1 MLFIFSPYSLTQLSF
16 SFNGDSQ
23 VSGFT
28 GHRSSTD
35 TGTGEIK
42 VFTPINDSML
52 SSISSR
58 KDEVGRGRLV
68 PFHPD
73 FLRGERVPVREGVK
87 PSNWIAESDYASACR
102 RLRESAAV

>member
-1 MLFIFSPYSLTQLSF
+1 M
-16 SFNGDSQ
+16 
-23 VSGFT
+23 
-28 GHRSSTD
+28 
-35 TGTGEIK
+35 K

-58 KDEVGRGRLV
+58 NDEVGPGRLV

-73 FLRGERVPVREGVK
+73 FLRGERGPVREGVK
-87 PSNWIAESDYASACR
+87 PSNWIVESDYASACQ